1 MKLITLGT
9 TCSEKTDKMG
19 KTKTNIKYLKES
31 FTKKTSKVKNFDKR
45 LDQQSDD
52 VVLEAYRQILS
63 EKTPMQI
70 VKIITNVF
78 DKHWNTTKWIYFDD
92 EACEFAIEMKETQKW
107 KDFFEDN
114 HLCTWALFD
123 YEPYWNDLWCD
134 EQEEGKAWY
143 EVSEIPSVRDVFFR
157 EFYTKEFD
165 TKDSERLGDDY
176 SFWSDLNKEEQ
187 IEACICILLT
197 FDELNIKNI
206 NLTETLDVSPKG
218 EIKPKKENI
227 FHDHRNS
234 DNQETPEVGDYGVNV
249 YLKDCP
255 FFLSKGQVEFFKMIQ
270 DAKERNTV
278 KDPDQFIEVARK
290 NESVKPKSSELQR
303 LNESYE
309 ELNDYGMIEYSW
321 DFDEDEYHEYLEEES
336 LEDSAETLEEYIRDN
351 VRFEVEFFDNETFH
365 QVKCEDY
372 YYDDLEDAFDEKV
385 ARIIINDCKKSGKG
399 KLEISCLYDDEE
411 LDLNDNEQVNDRAM
425 KVLSYGNFY
434 KGCRG
439 FILTNGVVVYTPA
452 EHNQCTAINGVKGT
466 YDFIRMGNIRILD
479 HSIDIGK
486 YPTESQFMVLQKV
499 IRTYSP
505 LYMDIIS
512 GGTEISKTYERPYYE
527 MVVRDIKKAFG
538 VKESFTHKT
547 AKKNRKDVL
556 SGADNTIFNIKN
568 LIVDALNDGRLKNV
582 EDYGDG
588 YWYIDYKDEYAVP
601 FITSEEYDF
610 PTTDGRKKIRDKALP
625 YKLEYDSNND
635 SLRAVCLPENE
646 EYQYD
651 DYLEEIYIDF
661 ETLTTEQQRKILDC
675 LNIDFENMNE
685 SFTKKTSSKSEEE
698 VRTSADKLYDKEKI
712 IIDSLLNGNIEN
724 DIEEDESTISI
735 EIIKIGKPLFC
746 KEMPFY
752 VDGFDEMMEGIPVR
766 LDYDKED
773 SSLYVAFVPTGDYVF
788 YYDCEFPFKELDQ
801 EEQEI
806 IFKTIKFKS

>member
-45 LDQQSDD
+45 LDQESDD

-70 VKIITNVF
+70 AKIITNVF

-157 EFYTKEFD
+157 EFYTKEF
-165 TKDSERLGDDY
+165 ERLGDDY
-176 SFWSDLNKEEQ
+176 SFYSNLEKEEQ

-255 FFLSKGQVEFFKMIQ
+255 FYLNKGQVEFFKMMQ
-270 DAKERNTV
+270 DAKEKNTV

-290 NESVKPKSSELQR
+290 NESVKPKSSELRR
-303 LNESYE
+303 LDESYE

-321 DFDEDEYHEYLEEES
+321 DFDEDEYHEYLEENS
-336 LEDSAETLEEYIRDN
+336 LEDSAETLEEYIQDN

-425 KVLSYGNFY
+425 KVLSYGKFY
-434 KGCRG
+434 EGCRG
-439 FILTNGVVVYTPA
+439 FILTNGVVVYTPT

-486 YPTESQFMVLQKV
+486 YPTDAQFMVLQKV

-512 GGTEISKTYERPYYE
+512 EGTEISKTYERPNYE

-588 YWYIDYKDEYAVP
+588 YWYIYYKDVCAVP
-601 FITSEEYDF
+601 FITSEEYNF
-610 PTTDGRKKIRDKALP
+610 PSTDGHIRDKALP
-625 YKLEYDSNND
+625 YKLEYVSNND
-635 SLRAVCLPENE
+635 FLYAVCLPENE
-646 EYQYD
+646 EYED
-651 DYLEEIYIDF
+651 NVEEIYIDF
-661 ETLTTEQQRKILDC
+661 ESLTTEQQRKILDC
-675 LNIDFENMNE
+675 LDIVFNNTNE
-685 SFTKKTSSKSEEE
+685 SFVHKTSSKSEEE

-724 DIEEDESTISI
+724 DVEEDESTISI
-735 EIIKIGKPLFC
+735 EIIEIGKPLFC
-746 KEMPFY
+746 KEMLFY
-752 VDGFDEMMEGIPVR
+752 VDGFDEMMEGMPVR

-773 SSLYVAFVPTGDYVF
+773 RSLYVAFVPTGDYVF

>member
-1 MKLITLGT
+1 MKLITLGI

-19 KTKTNIKYLKES
+19 KTKTNIKHLKES

-70 VKIITNVF
+70 AKIITNVF

-92 EACEFAIEMKETQKW
+92 NACDFVIEMKETQKW

-114 HLCTWALFD
+114 HLCTWAMFN

-134 EQEEGKAWY
+134 EQEEGKDWY

-165 TKDSERLGDDY
+165 TKDSEIDY
-176 SFWSDLNKEEQ
+176 SFCSNLEKEKQ

-206 NLTETLDVSPKG
+206 NLSETLDVSPKG
-218 EIKPKKENI
+218 EIKPKQENI

-255 FFLSKGQVEFFKMIQ
+255 FFLNKGQVEFFKMIQ
-270 DAKERNTV
+270 DAKERNTI
-278 KDPDQFIEVARK
+278 KDPDKFIEVARK

-321 DFDEDEYHEYLEEES
+321 DFDEDEYHEYLEEDS
-336 LEDSAETLEEYIRDN
+336 LEDSAETLEEYIHDN

-434 KGCRG
+434 EGCRG

-466 YDFIRMGNIRILD
+466 FDFIRMGNIRILD

-505 LYMDIIS
+505 LYMDIIT
-512 GGTEISKTYERPYYE
+512 GGTEFSKTYERPNYE

-556 SGADNTIFNIKN
+556 SGADNTMFDIKT

-588 YWYIDYKDEYAVP
+588 YWYIYFEDVLAVP
-601 FITSEEYDF
+601 FITSEEYNF
-610 PTTDGRKKIRDKALP
+610 PATDGYIRDKALP
-625 YKLEYDSNND
+625 YKLEYVSNND
-635 SLRAVCLPENE
+635 FLYAVCLPENE
-646 EYQYD
+646 EYEYNS
-651 DYLEEIYIDF
+651 EEIYIDF

-724 DIEEDESTISI
+724 DVEEDESTISI
-735 EIIKIGKPLFC
+735 EIIEIGKPLFC

-752 VDGFDEMMEGIPVR
+752 VDGFDEMMEGMPVR

-773 SSLYVAFVPTGDYVF
+773 RSLYVAFVPTGDYVN

>member
-1 MKLITLGT
+1 MK
-9 TCSEKTDKMG
+9 S
-19 KTKTNIKYLKES
+19 NIKYLKES
-31 FTKKTSKVKNFDKR
+31 FTKKTSKVKDFDKR
-45 LDQQSDD
+45 LDQQSED
-52 VVLEAYRQILS
+52 VVLETYRQILS

-70 VKIITNVF
+70 AQVITNIF
-78 DKHWNTTKWIYFDD
+78 NKHWNTSEWISFDD
-92 EACEFAIEMKETQKW
+92 DRCEFVIKLKETQKW
-107 KDFFEDN
+107 EDLFESG
-114 HLCTWALFD
+114 HLYTWAKFV
-123 YEPYWNDLWCD
+123 YESQWNDVWCD
-134 EQEEGKAWY
+134 EQEEGKDWY
-143 EVSEIPSVRDVFFR
+143 EVSEIPVIRDVLFK
-157 EFYTKEFD
+157 EFYEDEFGVKNEEND
-165 TKDSERLGDDY
+165 H
-176 SFWSDLNKEEQ
+176 SFCSDLNKEEQ

-270 DAKERNTV
+270 DAKEKNTI
-278 KDPDQFIEVARK
+278 KDPDKFIEVARK

-336 LEDSAETLEEYIRDN
+336 LEDSAETLEEYIQDN

-425 KVLSYGNFY
+425 KVLSYGKFY
-434 KGCRG
+434 EGCRG
-439 FILTNGVVVYTPA
+439 FILTNGMVVYTPA

-466 YDFIRMGNIRILD
+466 FDFIRMGNIRILD

-505 LYMDIIS
+505 LYMDIIT
-512 GGTEISKTYERPYYE
+512 GGTEISKIYERPNYE

-547 AKKNRKDVL
+547 AKKNRKNVL
-556 SGADNTIFNIKN
+556 YSAINTIFDIKT

-582 EDYGDG
+582 EDLGDG
-588 YWYIDYKDEYAVP
+588 YWYIYYEDEHAVP

-610 PTTDGRKKIRDKALP
+610 PSTDGHIRDKALP

-635 SLRAVCLPENE
+635 FLHAVCLPENE

-651 DYLEEIYIDF
+651 DNLEEIYIDF
-661 ETLTTEQQRKILDC
+661 EILTTEQQRKILDC
-675 LNIDFENMNE
+675 LNIDFDNMNE

-724 DIEEDESTISI
+724 DVEEDKSTISI
-735 EIIKIGKPLFC
+735 EIIEIGKPLFC

-752 VDGFDEMMEGIPVR
+752 VDGFDEMMEGMPVR

-773 SSLYVAFVPTGDYVF
+773 SSLYVAFAPTGDYVN

-806 IFKTIKFKS
+806 IFKRIKFKS

>member
-9 TCSEKTDKMG
+9 TCSEKTDKMV
-19 KTKTNIKYLKES
+19 KMKSNIKYLKES
-31 FTKKTSKVKNFDKR
+31 FTKKTSKVKDFDKR
-45 LDQQSDD
+45 LDQQSED
-52 VVLEAYRQILS
+52 VVLETYRQILS
-63 EKTPMQI
+63 EKTPIQI
-70 VKIITNVF
+70 AKVITNVF
-78 DKHWNTTKWIYFDD
+78 NKHWNTSEWISFDD
-92 EACEFAIEMKETQKW
+92 DRCEFVIKLKETQKW
-107 KDFFEDN
+107 EDLFESG
-114 HLCTWALFD
+114 HLYTWAKFI
-123 YEPYWNDLWCD
+123 YESRWNDVWCD

-143 EVSEIPSVRDVFFR
+143 EVSEIPVIRDVLFK
-157 EFYTKEFD
+157 EFYEDEFGV
-165 TKDSERLGDDY
+165 KNEENDY
-176 SFWSDLNKEEQ
+176 SFCSDLNKEEQ

-255 FFLSKGQVEFFKMIQ
+255 FFFSKGQVEFFKMIQ
-270 DAKERNTV
+270 DAKERNTI
-278 KDPDQFIEVARK
+278 KDPDKFIEVARK

-321 DFDEDEYHEYLEEES
+321 DFDEDEYHEYLEEDS
-336 LEDSAETLEEYIRDN
+336 LEDSAETLEEYIQDN

-425 KVLSYGNFY
+425 KVLSYGKFY
-434 KGCRG
+434 EGCRG

-466 YDFIRMGNIRILD
+466 FDFIRMGNIRILD

-486 YPTESQFMVLQKV
+486 YPTEAQFVVLQKV

-512 GGTEISKTYERPYYE
+512 GGTEISKIYERPNYE

-556 SGADNTIFNIKN
+556 SGANNTIFDIKT

-588 YWYIDYKDEYAVP
+588 YWYIYFEDVLAVP
-601 FITSEEYDF
+601 FITSEEYNF
-610 PTTDGRKKIRDKALP
+610 STTDGHIRDKALP
-625 YKLEYDSNND
+625 YKLEYVSNND
-635 SLRAVCLPENE
+635 FLYAVCLPENE
-646 EYQYD
+646 EYQD
-651 DYLEEIYIDF
+651 NSEEIYIDF
-661 ETLTTEQQRKILDC
+661 EILTTEQQRKILDC
-675 LNIDFENMNE
+675 LDIDFDDMNE

-724 DIEEDESTISI
+724 DVEEDESTISI
-735 EIIKIGKPLFC
+735 EIIEIGKPLFC

-752 VDGFDEMMEGIPVR
+752 VDGFDEMMEGMPVR

-773 SSLYVAFVPTGDYVF
+773 RSLYVAFVPTGDYVF

>member
-9 TCSEKTDKMG
+9 TCSEKTDKM
-19 KTKTNIKYLKES
+19 TKMKSNIKYLKES
-31 FTKKTSKVKNFDKR
+31 FTKKTSKVKDFDKR
-45 LDQQSDD
+45 LDQQSED
-52 VVLEAYRQILS
+52 VVLETYRQILS

-70 VKIITNVF
+70 AKVITNVF
-78 DKHWNTTKWIYFDD
+78 NKHWNTSEWISFDD
-92 EACEFAIEMKETQKW
+92 DRCEFVIKLKETQKW
-107 KDFFEDN
+107 EDLFESG
-114 HLCTWALFD
+114 HLYTWAKFV
-123 YEPYWNDLWCD
+123 YESRWNDVWCD

-143 EVSEIPSVRDVFFR
+143 EVSEIPVIRDVLFK
-157 EFYTKEFD
+157 EFYEDEFGV
-165 TKDSERLGDDY
+165 KNEENDY
-176 SFWSDLNKEEQ
+176 SFCSDLNKEEQ

-255 FFLSKGQVEFFKMIQ
+255 FFLSKGQVEFFKMMQ
-270 DAKERNTV
+270 DAKERNTI
-278 KDPDQFIEVARK
+278 KDPDKFIEVARK

-321 DFDEDEYHEYLEEES
+321 DFDEDEYHEYLEENS
-336 LEDSAETLEEYIRDN
+336 LEDSAETLEEYIQDN

-425 KVLSYGNFY
+425 KVLSYGKFY
-434 KGCRG
+434 EGCRG

-466 YDFIRMGNIRILD
+466 FDFIRMGNIRILD

-486 YPTESQFMVLQKV
+486 YPTEAQFMVLQKV

-512 GGTEISKTYERPYYE
+512 GGTEISKIYERPNYE

-588 YWYIDYKDEYAVP
+588 YWYIYYKDVCAVP
-601 FITSEEYDF
+601 FITSEEYNF
-610 PTTDGRKKIRDKALP
+610 PSIDGHIRDKALP
-625 YKLEYDSNND
+625 YKLEYVSNND
-635 SLRAVCLPENE
+635 FLYAVCLPENE
-646 EYQYD
+646 EYED
-651 DYLEEIYIDF
+651 NVEEIYIDF
-661 ETLTTEQQRKILDC
+661 EILTTEQQRKILDC
-675 LNIDFENMNE
+675 LDIDFDNMNE

-698 VRTSADKLYDKEKI
+698 VRTSTDKLYDKEKI

-724 DIEEDESTISI
+724 DVEEDKSTISI
-735 EIIKIGKPLFC
+735 EIIEIGKPLFC

-752 VDGFDEMMEGIPVR
+752 VDGFDEMMEGMPVR

-773 SSLYVAFVPTGDYVF
+773 RSLYVAFVPIGDYVN

>member
-9 TCSEKTDKMG
+9 TCSEKTDKMA
-19 KTKTNIKYLKES
+19 KMKSNIKYLKES
-31 FTKKTSKVKNFDKR
+31 FTKKTSKVKDFDKK
-45 LDQQSDD
+45 LDQQSED
-52 VVLEAYRQILS
+52 VVLETYRQILS

-70 VKIITNVF
+70 AQVITNVF
-78 DKHWNTTKWIYFDD
+78 NKHWNTSEWISFDD
-92 EACEFAIEMKETQKW
+92 DRCEFVIKLKETQKW
-107 KDFFEDN
+107 EDLFESG
-114 HLCTWALFD
+114 HLYTWAKFI
-123 YEPYWNDLWCD
+123 YESRWNDVWCD

-143 EVSEIPSVRDVFFR
+143 EVSEIPVIRDVLFK
-157 EFYTKEFD
+157 EFYEDEFGV
-165 TKDSERLGDDY
+165 KNEENDY
-176 SFWSDLNKEEQ
+176 SFCSDLNKEEQ
-187 IEACICILLT
+187 IEACICILST

-270 DAKERNTV
+270 DAKERNTI
-278 KDPDQFIEVARK
+278 KDPDKFIEVARK
-290 NESVKPKSSELQR
+290 NESVKPKSSELRR

-321 DFDEDEYHEYLEEES
+321 DFDEDEYHEYLEEDS
-336 LEDSAETLEEYIRDN
+336 LEDSAETLEEYIQDN

-425 KVLSYGNFY
+425 KVLSYGKFY
-434 KGCRG
+434 EGCRG

-466 YDFIRMGNIRILD
+466 FDFIRMGNIRILD

-486 YPTESQFMVLQKV
+486 YPTEAQFMVLQKV

-512 GGTEISKTYERPYYE
+512 IGTEISKTYERPNYE
-527 MVVRDIKKAFG
+527 IVVRDIKKAFG

-568 LIVDALNDGRLKNV
+568 LIVDALNNGRLKNV

-588 YWYIDYKDEYAVP
+588 YWYIYYKDVCAVP
-601 FITSEEYDF
+601 FITSEEYNF
-610 PTTDGRKKIRDKALP
+610 PSIDGHIRDKALP
-625 YKLEYDSNND
+625 YKLEYVSNND
-635 SLRAVCLPENE
+635 FLYAVCLPENE
-646 EYQYD
+646 EYED
-651 DYLEEIYIDF
+651 NVEEIYIDF
-661 ETLTTEQQRKILDC
+661 EILTTEQQRKILDC
-675 LNIDFENMNE
+675 LDIDFDNMNE

-724 DIEEDESTISI
+724 DVEEDESTISI
-735 EIIKIGKPLFC
+735 EIIEIGKPLFC

-752 VDGFDEMMEGIPVR
+752 VDGFDEMMEGMPVR

-773 SSLYVAFVPTGDYVF
+773 RSLYVAFEPTGIYVN

-801 EEQEI
+801 KEQEI
-806 IFKTIKFKS
+806 IFKKIKFKS

>member
-31 FTKKTSKVKNFDKR
+31 FTKKTSKVKDFDKR

-52 VVLEAYRQILS
+52 VVLETYRQILS

-70 VKIITNVF
+70 AKIITNVF
-78 DKHWNTTKWIYFDD
+78 NKHWNTTKWIYFND
-92 EACEFAIEMKETQKW
+92 ETCEFVIEMKETQKW
-107 KDFFEDN
+107 KDFFENN
-114 HLCTWALFD
+114 HLCTWALFN
-123 YEPYWNDLWCD
+123 YEPYWNDLWCE

-157 EFYTKEFD
+157 EFYTK
-165 TKDSERLGDDY
+165 DSKKEEDDY
-176 SFWSDLNKEEQ
+176 SFCSDLEKEEQ

-206 NLTETLDVSPKG
+206 NLSETLDVSPKG

-234 DNQETPEVGDYGVNV
+234 DNQETPEVGDYGSNV

-255 FFLSKGQVEFFKMIQ
+255 FYLNKGQVEFFKMMQ

-290 NESVKPKSSELQR
+290 NESVESKSGKLKP

-336 LEDSAETLEEYIRDN
+336 LEDSTETLEEYIQDN

-372 YYDDLEDAFDEKV
+372 YYDDLEDTFGEKV
-385 ARIIINDCKKSGKG
+385 SKTIINDCRKSGKG

-425 KVLSYGNFY
+425 KVLSYGKFY
-434 KGCRG
+434 DGCRG

-466 YDFIRMGNIRILD
+466 FDFIRMGNIRILD

-486 YPTESQFMVLQKV
+486 YPTDAQFMVLQKV

-512 GGTEISKTYERPYYE
+512 GGTEYSKTYERPIYE

-538 VKESFTHKT
+538 VKESFIHKT
-547 AKKNRKDVL
+547 SKKNTKDVV
-556 SGADNTIFNIKN
+556 SNADSTIFNIKN

-582 EDYGDG
+582 ENLGNG
-588 YWYIDYKDEYAVP
+588 YFYIYYEDEHEVP

-610 PTTDGRKKIRDKALP
+610 PTYNGHIRDKALP
-625 YKLEYDSNND
+625 YKLEYDANND
-635 SLRAVCLPENE
+635 FLHAVCVPENE
-646 EYQYD
+646 ENQYD
-651 DYLEEIYIDF
+651 DGVEELYMDF
-661 ETLTTEQQRKILDC
+661 EILTTEQQRKILDC
-675 LNIDFENMNE
+675 LDIVFDDMNE

-698 VRTSADKLYDKEKI
+698 VSTTADKLYDMEKI
-712 IIDSLLNGNIEN
+712 IIDGLLNGNIEN
-724 DIEEDESTISI
+724 DTEEDKSTISI
-735 EIIKIGKPLFC
+735 EIINIGKPLFC
-746 KEMPFY
+746 KEMVFY
-752 VDGFDEMMEGIPVR
+752 IDGYDEMMEGMPTR

-773 SSLYVAFVPTGDYVF
+773 KSLYVAFAPTGDYVD
-788 YYDCEFPFKELDQ
+788 YYDCEFPFSELDQ

-806 IFKTIKFKS
+806 IFKRIEFKS

>member
-1 MKLITLGT
+1 MKLIMLGI
-9 TCSEKTDKMG
+9 TCSEKTDKMR

-70 VKIITNVF
+70 AKIITNVF

-157 EFYTKEFD
+157 EFYTKDF
-165 TKDSERLGDDY
+165 ERLGDDY
-176 SFWSDLNKEEQ
+176 SFYSNLEKEEQ

-255 FFLSKGQVEFFKMIQ
+255 FYLNKGQVEFFKMMQ
-270 DAKERNTV
+270 DAKEKNTV
-278 KDPDQFIEVARK
+278 KDPDQFIEVAKK
-290 NESVKPKSSELQR
+290 NESVKPKSSELRR
-303 LNESYE
+303 LDESYE
-309 ELNDYGMIEYSW
+309 KLNDYGMIEYSW
-321 DFDEDEYHEYLEEES
+321 DFDEDEYHEYLEENS

-351 VRFEVEFFDNETFH
+351 VRFEVEFFDNEIFQH
-365 QVKCEDY
+365 VKWEDY

-425 KVLSYGNFY
+425 KVLSYGKFY
-434 KGCRG
+434 EGCRG
-439 FILTNGVVVYTPA
+439 FILTNGVVVYTPT

-466 YDFIRMGNIRILD
+466 YDFIRMGNIRVLD

-486 YPTESQFMVLQKV
+486 YPTEAQFRVLQKV

-512 GGTEISKTYERPYYE
+512 EGTEISKTYERPNYE

-588 YWYIDYKDEYAVP
+588 YWYIYYKDVCAVP
-601 FITSEEYDF
+601 FITSEEYNF
-610 PTTDGRKKIRDKALP
+610 PSTDGHIRDKALP
-625 YKLEYDSNND
+625 YKLEYVSNND
-635 SLRAVCLPENE
+635 FLYAVCLPENE
-646 EYQYD
+646 EYED
-651 DYLEEIYIDF
+651 NVEEIYIDF
-661 ETLTTEQQRKILDC
+661 EILTTEQQRKILDC
-675 LNIDFENMNE
+675 LDIDFDNMNE

-698 VRTSADKLYDKEKI
+698 NSVTADKLYDKEKI
-712 IIDSLLNGNIEN
+712 IIDSLLNGNIVNDTEEN
-724 DIEEDESTISI
+724 KSTISI
-735 EIIKIGKPLFC
+735 EIIEIEKPLFC
-746 KEMPFY
+746 KEVPFY
-752 VDGFDEMMEGIPVR
+752 IEGFDEMMEGMPVR
-766 LDYDKED
+766 LEYDKED
-773 SSLYVAFVPTGDYVF
+773 KSLYVAFAPTGDYVD
-788 YYDCEFPFKELDQ
+788 YYDCEFPFSKLNQ
-801 EEQEI
+801 KEQEI
-806 IFKTIKFKS
+806 IFKRIEFKS

>member
-70 VKIITNVF
+70 AKIITNVF

-143 EVSEIPSVRDVFFR
+143 EVSEIPSVREVFFR
-157 EFYTKEFD
+157 EFYTKEFFD
-165 TKDSERLGDDY
+165 TKDSERLADDY
-176 SFWSDLNKEEQ
+176 SFCSDLNKEEQ

-270 DAKERNTV
+270 DAKERNTI
-278 KDPDQFIEVARK
+278 KDPDKFIEVARK

-321 DFDEDEYHEYLEEES
+321 NFDEDEYHEYLEEDS
-336 LEDSAETLEEYIRDN
+336 LEDSAETLEEYIQDN

-425 KVLSYGNFY
+425 KVLSYGKFY
-434 KGCRG
+434 EGCRG

-466 YDFIRMGNIRILD
+466 FDFIRMGNIRILD

-486 YPTESQFMVLQKV
+486 YPTEAQFVVLQKV

-505 LYMDIIS
+505 LYMDIIT
-512 GGTEISKTYERPYYE
+512 GGTEFSKTYERPNYE

-588 YWYIDYKDEYAVP
+588 YWYIYYKDVCAVP
-601 FITSEEYDF
+601 FITSEEYNF
-610 PTTDGRKKIRDKALP
+610 PSTDGHIRDKALP
-625 YKLEYDSNND
+625 YKLEYVSNND
-635 SLRAVCLPENE
+635 FLYAVCLPENE
-646 EYQYD
+646 EYED
-651 DYLEEIYIDF
+651 NVEEIYIDF
-661 ETLTTEQQRKILDC
+661 EILTTEQQRKILDC
-675 LNIDFENMNE
+675 LDIDFDNMNE

-698 VRTSADKLYDKEKI
+698 VRTSTDKLYDKEKI

-724 DIEEDESTISI
+724 DIEEDKSTISI
-735 EIIKIGKPLFC
+735 EIIEIGKPLFC
-746 KEMPFY
+746 KEMPFN
-752 VDGFDEMMEGIPVR
+752 VDGFDEMMEGMPVR

-773 SSLYVAFVPTGDYVF
+773 RSLYVAFVPTGDYVN

-806 IFKTIKFKS
+806 IFKKIKFKS

>member
-1 MKLITLGT
+1 MK
-9 TCSEKTDKMG
+9 S
-19 KTKTNIKYLKES
+19 NIKYLKES
-31 FTKKTSKVKNFDKR
+31 FTEKTSKVKDFDKR
-45 LDQQSDD
+45 LDQQSEN
-52 VVLEAYRQILS
+52 VVLESFRQILS

-70 VKIITNVF
+70 LQVITNVF
-78 DKHWNTTKWIYFDD
+78 NKHWNTSEWISFDD
-92 EACEFAIEMKETQKW
+92 DRCEFVIKLKETQKW
-107 KDFFEDN
+107 EDLFESG
-114 HLCTWALFD
+114 HLYTWAKFV
-123 YEPYWNDLWCD
+123 YESRWNDVWCD
-134 EQEEGKAWY
+134 EQEEGKVWY
-143 EVSEIPSVRDVFFR
+143 KVSEIPVIRDVLF
-157 EFYTKEFD
+157 KEFFED
-165 TKDSERLGDDY
+165 EFGVENEEIDY
-176 SFWSDLNKEEQ
+176 SFCSDLNKEEQ

-255 FFLSKGQVEFFKMIQ
+255 FFLSKGQVEFFKMMQ
-270 DAKERNTV
+270 DAKERNTI
-278 KDPDQFIEVARK
+278 KDPDKFIEVARK
-290 NESVKPKSSELQR
+290 NESVKPKSSELRR

-309 ELNDYGMIEYSW
+309 ELNNYGMIEYSW
-321 DFDEDEYHEYLEEES
+321 DFDEDEYHEYLEEDS
-336 LEDSAETLEEYIRDN
+336 LEDSAETLEDYIQDN
-351 VRFEVEFFDNETFH
+351 VIFEVEFFDNETFH

-434 KGCRG
+434 EGCRG

-466 YDFIRMGNIRILD
+466 FDFIRMGNIRILD

-486 YPTESQFMVLQKV
+486 YPTEAQFMVLQKV
-499 IRTYSP
+499 IRNYSP

-512 GGTEISKTYERPYYE
+512 GGTEISKIYERPNYE

-556 SGADNTIFNIKN
+556 SGADNTIFNIKT

-582 EDYGDG
+582 ESLGNG
-588 YWYIDYKDEYAVP
+588 YWYIYYEDEHAVP

-610 PTTDGRKKIRDKALP
+610 PSTDGHIRDKALP

-635 SLRAVCLPENE
+635 FLHAVCLPENE

-651 DYLEEIYIDF
+651 DNLEEIYIDF
-661 ETLTTEQQRKILDC
+661 EILTTEQQRKILDC
-675 LNIDFENMNE
+675 LDIDFDNMNE
-685 SFTKKTSSKSEEE
+685 SFTKKTSSKSEKELKA
-698 VRTSADKLYDKEKI
+698 SADKLYDKEKI

-724 DIEEDESTISI
+724 DVEEDKSTISI
-735 EIIKIGKPLFC
+735 KIIEIGKPLFC
-746 KEMPFY
+746 KEMLFY
-752 VDGFDEMMEGIPVR
+752 VDGFDEMMEGMPAR

-773 SSLYVAFVPTGDYVF
+773 RSLYVAFEPTGIYVN

-801 EEQEI
+801 KEQEI
-806 IFKTIKFKS
+806 IFKKIKFKS

>member
-9 TCSEKTDKMG
+9 TCSEKTDKM
-19 KTKTNIKYLKES
+19 TKMKSNIKYLKES
-31 FTKKTSKVKNFDKR
+31 FTKKTSKVKDFDKR
-45 LDQQSDD
+45 LDQQSED
-52 VVLEAYRQILS
+52 VVLETYRQILS
-63 EKTPMQI
+63 EKTPIQI
-70 VKIITNVF
+70 AKVITNVF
-78 DKHWNTTKWIYFDD
+78 NKHWNTSEWISFDD
-92 EACEFAIEMKETQKW
+92 DRCEFVIKLKETQKW
-107 KDFFEDN
+107 EDLFESG
-114 HLCTWALFD
+114 HLYTWAKFV
-123 YEPYWNDLWCD
+123 YESRWNDVWCD

-143 EVSEIPSVRDVFFR
+143 EVSEIPVIRDVLFK
-157 EFYTKEFD
+157 EFYEDEFGV
-165 TKDSERLGDDY
+165 KNEENDY
-176 SFWSDLNKEEQ
+176 SFCSDLNKEEQ

-255 FFLSKGQVEFFKMIQ
+255 FFLSKGQVEFFKMMQ
-270 DAKERNTV
+270 DAKERNTI
-278 KDPDQFIEVARK
+278 KDPDKFIEVARK

-321 DFDEDEYHEYLEEES
+321 DFDEDEYHEYLEEDS
-336 LEDSAETLEEYIRDN
+336 LEDSAETLEEYIQDN

-425 KVLSYGNFY
+425 KVLSYGKFY
-434 KGCRG
+434 EGCRG

-466 YDFIRMGNIRILD
+466 FDFIRMGNIRILD

-486 YPTESQFMVLQKV
+486 YPTEAQFMVLQKV

-512 GGTEISKTYERPYYE
+512 GGTEISKIYERPNYE

-547 AKKNRKDVL
+547 VKKNRKDVL
-556 SGADNTIFNIKN
+556 SDADNTIFDIKT

-582 EDYGDG
+582 EDLGDG
-588 YWYIDYKDEYAVP
+588 YWYIYYEDEHAVP

-610 PTTDGRKKIRDKALP
+610 PSTDGHIRDKALP

-635 SLRAVCLPENE
+635 FLHAVCLPENE

-651 DYLEEIYIDF
+651 DNLEEIYIDF
-661 ETLTTEQQRKILDC
+661 EILTTEQQRKILDC
-675 LNIDFENMNE
+675 LDIDFDNMNE

-724 DIEEDESTISI
+724 DVEEDKSTISI
-735 EIIKIGKPLFC
+735 EIIEIGKPLFC

-752 VDGFDEMMEGIPVR
+752 VDGFDEMMEGMPVR

-773 SSLYVAFVPTGDYVF
+773 NSLYVAFVPTGDYVN

>member
-19 KTKTNIKYLKES
+19 KTRTNIKYLKES

-45 LDQQSDD
+45 LDQQSEN
-52 VVLEAYRQILS
+52 VVLESYRQILS
-63 EKTPMQI
+63 KKTPMQI
-70 VKIITNVF
+70 AQVITNVF
-78 DKHWNTTKWIYFDD
+78 NKHWNTTKWIYFDD
-92 EACEFAIEMKETQKW
+92 EACDFVIEMKETQKW

-114 HLCTWALFD
+114 HLCTWAMFN

-134 EQEEGKAWY
+134 EQEEGKDWY

-165 TKDSERLGDDY
+165 TKDSEIDY
-176 SFWSDLNKEEQ
+176 SFCSNLEKEKQ

-290 NESVKPKSSELQR
+290 NESLKTESGKLKP

-351 VRFEVEFFDNETFH
+351 VRFEVEFFDNVTFH

-434 KGCRG
+434 EGCRG

-505 LYMDIIS
+505 LYMDIIT
-512 GGTEISKTYERPYYE
+512 GGTEFSKTYERPNYE

-556 SGADNTIFNIKN
+556 SGADNTIFDIKA

-588 YWYIDYKDEYAVP
+588 YWYIYFEDEDAVP
-601 FITSEEYDF
+601 FITSEEYNF
-610 PTTDGRKKIRDKALP
+610 STTDGHIRDKALP
-625 YKLEYDSNND
+625 YKLEYVSNND
-635 SLRAVCLPENE
+635 FLYAVCLPENE
-646 EYQYD
+646 EYQD
-651 DYLEEIYIDF
+651 NSEEIYIDF

>member
-45 LDQQSDD
+45 LDQESDD

-70 VKIITNVF
+70 AKIITNVF

-157 EFYTKEFD
+157 EFYTKEF
-165 TKDSERLGDDY
+165 ERLGDDY
-176 SFWSDLNKEEQ
+176 SFCSDLEKEEQ

-206 NLTETLDVSPKG
+206 NLSETLDVSPKG

-234 DNQETPEVGDYGVNV
+234 DNQETPEVGDYGTNV

-270 DAKERNTV
+270 DAKERNTI
-278 KDPDQFIEVARK
+278 KDPDKFIEVAKK
-290 NESVKPKSSELQR
+290 NESVKPKSSELRR
-303 LNESYE
+303 LDESYE

-321 DFDEDEYHEYLEEES
+321 DFDEDEYHEYLEENS

-351 VRFEVEFFDNETFH
+351 VRFEVEFFDNEIFQH
-365 QVKCEDY
+365 VKWEDY
-372 YYDDLEDAFDEKV
+372 YYDDLEDAFDKKV

-425 KVLSYGNFY
+425 KVLSYGKFY
-434 KGCRG
+434 EGCRG
-439 FILTNGVVVYTPA
+439 FILTNGVVVYTPT

-466 YDFIRMGNIRILD
+466 FDFIRMGNIRVLD

-486 YPTESQFMVLQKV
+486 YPTEAQFRVLQKV

-512 GGTEISKTYERPYYE
+512 EGTEFSKTYERPNYE

-588 YWYIDYKDEYAVP
+588 YWYIYYKDVCAVP
-601 FITSEEYDF
+601 FITSEEYNF
-610 PTTDGRKKIRDKALP
+610 PSTDGHIRDKALP
-625 YKLEYDSNND
+625 YKLEYVSNND
-635 SLRAVCLPENE
+635 FLYAVCLPENE
-646 EYQYD
+646 EYED
-651 DYLEEIYIDF
+651 NVEEIYIDF
-661 ETLTTEQQRKILDC
+661 EILTTEQQRKILDC
-675 LNIDFENMNE
+675 LDIDFDNMNE

-698 VRTSADKLYDKEKI
+698 NSVTADKLYDKEKI
-712 IIDSLLNGNIEN
+712 IIDSLLNGNIVNDTEEN
-724 DIEEDESTISI
+724 KSTISI
-735 EIIKIGKPLFC
+735 EIIEIEKPLFC
-746 KEMPFY
+746 KEVPFY
-752 VDGFDEMMEGIPVR
+752 IEGFDEMMEGMPVR
-766 LDYDKED
+766 LEYDKED
-773 SSLYVAFVPTGDYVF
+773 KSLYVAFAPTGDYVD
-788 YYDCEFPFKELDQ
+788 YYDCEFPFSKLNQ
-801 EEQEI
+801 KEQEI
-806 IFKTIKFKS
+806 IFKRIEFKS

>member
-70 VKIITNVF
+70 AKIMTNVF

-143 EVSEIPSVRDVFFR
+143 EVSEIPSVREVFFR
-157 EFYTKEFD
+157 EFYTKEFFD
-165 TKDSERLGDDY
+165 TKDSERLADDY
-176 SFWSDLNKEEQ
+176 SFCSNLEKEEQ

-255 FFLSKGQVEFFKMIQ
+255 FYLNKGQVEFFKMMQ
-270 DAKERNTV
+270 DAKEKNTV

-290 NESVKPKSSELQR
+290 NESVKTESGKLKP

-321 DFDEDEYHEYLEEES
+321 DFDEDEYHEYLEEDS
-336 LEDSAETLEEYIRDN
+336 LEDSVETLEEYIQDN

-365 QVKCEDY
+365 TVKCEEY
-372 YYDDLEDAFDEKV
+372 YYDDLEDTFGEKV
-385 ARIIINDCKKSGKG
+385 STTIINDCKKSGKG

-411 LDLNDNEQVNDRAM
+411 LDLNDDEQVNDRAM
-425 KVLSYGNFY
+425 KVLSYGKFY
-434 KGCRG
+434 EGCRG

-486 YPTESQFMVLQKV
+486 YPTDAQFMVLQKV

-512 GGTEISKTYERPYYE
+512 GGTEYSKTYERPSYE

-588 YWYIDYKDEYAVP
+588 YWYIYYKDVCAVP
-601 FITSEEYDF
+601 FITSEEYNF
-610 PTTDGRKKIRDKALP
+610 PSTDGHIRDKALP
-625 YKLEYDSNND
+625 YKLEYVSNND
-635 SLRAVCLPENE
+635 FLYAVCLPENE
-646 EYQYD
+646 EYED
-651 DYLEEIYIDF
+651 NVEEIYIDF
-661 ETLTTEQQRKILDC
+661 EILTTEQQRKILDC
-675 LNIDFENMNE
+675 LDIDFDNMNE

-698 VRTSADKLYDKEKI
+698 NSVTADKLYDKEKI
-712 IIDSLLNGNIEN
+712 IIDSLLNGNIVNDTEEN
-724 DIEEDESTISI
+724 KSTISI
-735 EIIKIGKPLFC
+735 EIIEIEKPLFC
-746 KEMPFY
+746 KEVPFY
-752 VDGFDEMMEGIPVR
+752 IEGFDEMMEGMPVR
-766 LDYDKED
+766 LEYDKED
-773 SSLYVAFVPTGDYVF
+773 KSLYVAFAPTGDYVD
-788 YYDCEFPFKELDQ
+788 YYDCEFPFSKLNQ
-801 EEQEI
+801 KEQEI
-806 IFKTIKFKS
+806 IFKRIEFKS

>member
-1 MKLITLGT
+1 MKSITLGI

-19 KTKTNIKYLKES
+19 KLKTNIKSLKES
-31 FTKKTSKVKNFDKR
+31 FTKKISKVKDFDKR
-45 LDQQSDD
+45 LDQQSEE

-70 VKIITNVF
+70 AKIITNVF
-78 DKHWNTTKWIYFDD
+78 NKHWNTTEWIYFDD
-92 EACEFAIEMKETQKW
+92 EACKFVIEMKETQKW
-107 KDFFEDN
+107 KDFFENN
-114 HLCTWALFD
+114 HLSTWALFN
-123 YEPYWNDLWCD
+123 YEPYWNDLWCE

-157 EFYTKEFD
+157 EFYTK
-165 TKDSERLGDDY
+165 DSKKEEDDY
-176 SFWSDLNKEEQ
+176 SFYSDLEKEEQ

-206 NLTETLDVSPKG
+206 NLSETLDVSPKG

-234 DNQETPEVGDYGVNV
+234 DNQETPEVGDYGTNV

-255 FFLSKGQVEFFKMIQ
+255 FYLNKGQVEFFKMMQ

-278 KDPDQFIEVARK
+278 KDPDQFIEIAKK
-290 NESVKPKSSELQR
+290 NESLESKTGELKS

-321 DFDEDEYHEYLEEES
+321 DFDEDEYHEYLEEKS
-336 LEDSAETLEEYIRDN
+336 LEDSDETLEEYIQDN

-365 QVKCEDY
+365 HVKCEYY
-372 YYDDLEDAFDEKV
+372 YYDDLEDAFGEKV
-385 ARIIINDCKKSGKG
+385 SMAIINDCKKSGKG
-399 KLEISCLYDDEE
+399 ELEISCLYDDEE
-411 LDLNDNEQVNDRAM
+411 LDLNDVQQVNDRAM
-425 KVLSYGNFY
+425 KVLSYGKFY
-434 KGCRG
+434 EGCRG
-439 FILTNGVVVYTPA
+439 FILTNGVIVYTPV

-466 YDFIRMGNIRILD
+466 FDFIKMGNIRILD

-486 YPTESQFMVLQKV
+486 YPTDAQFMVLQKV

-512 GGTEISKTYERPYYE
+512 EGIEYSKTYERPNYE
-527 MVVRDIKKAFG
+527 MVVRDINKAFG

-547 AKKNRKDVL
+547 SKKNTKDVV
-556 SGADNTIFNIKN
+556 SNADSMIINIKN
-568 LIVDALNDGRLKNV
+568 LIVDALNDKRLKNV
-582 EDYGDG
+582 EDLGNG
-588 YWYIDYKDEYAVP
+588 YFYIYYDDEDKVP

-610 PTTDGRKKIRDKALP
+610 PSTDGEYIRDKALP
-625 YKLEYDSNND
+625 YKLAYDAHND
-635 SLRAVCLPENE
+635 FLHAVCLPENE
-646 EYQYD
+646 EYRFD
-651 DYLEEIYIDF
+651 DDLEEVYIDF
-661 ETLTTEQQRKILDC
+661 EILTTEQQRKILDC
-675 LNIDFENMNE
+675 LDIVFNNTNE

-698 VRTSADKLYDKEKI
+698 LRRTADKLYDMEKI
-712 IIDSLLNGNIEN
+712 IIDGLLNGNIVNDTEEN
-724 DIEEDESTISI
+724 KSTISI
-735 EIIKIGKPLFC
+735 EIIEIGKPLFC
-746 KEMPFY
+746 KEVPFY
-752 VDGFDEMMEGIPVR
+752 IEGFDEIIEGMPVR

-773 SSLYVAFVPTGDYVF
+773 KSLYVAFAPTGDYVE
-788 YYDCEFPFKELDQ
+788 YYDCEFPFSELDQ

-806 IFKTIKFKS
+806 IFKRIGFKS

>member
-1 MKLITLGT
+1 MKLIMLGI
-9 TCSEKTDKMG
+9 TCSEKTDKMR

-70 VKIITNVF
+70 AKIITNVF

-157 EFYTKEFD
+157 EFYTKEF
-165 TKDSERLGDDY
+165 ERLGDDY
-176 SFWSDLNKEEQ
+176 SFYSNLEKEEQ

-255 FFLSKGQVEFFKMIQ
+255 FYLNKGQVEFFKMIQ
-270 DAKERNTV
+270 DAKEKNTV
-278 KDPDQFIEVARK
+278 KDPDQFIEVAKK
-290 NESVKPKSSELQR
+290 NESVKPKSSELRR
-303 LNESYE
+303 LDESYE
-309 ELNDYGMIEYSW
+309 KLNDYGMIEYSW
-321 DFDEDEYHEYLEEES
+321 DFDEDEYHEYLEENS

-351 VRFEVEFFDNETFH
+351 VRFEVEFFDNEIFQH
-365 QVKCEDY
+365 VKWEDY

-425 KVLSYGNFY
+425 KVLSYGKFY
-434 KGCRG
+434 EGCRG
-439 FILTNGVVVYTPA
+439 FILTNGVVVYTPT

-466 YDFIRMGNIRILD
+466 FDFIRMGNIRVLD

-486 YPTESQFMVLQKV
+486 YPTEAQFRVLQKV

-512 GGTEISKTYERPYYE
+512 EGTEISKTYERPNYE

-588 YWYIDYKDEYAVP
+588 YWYIYYKDVCAVP
-601 FITSEEYDF
+601 FITSEEYNF
-610 PTTDGRKKIRDKALP
+610 PSTDGHIRDKALP
-625 YKLEYDSNND
+625 YKLEYVSNND
-635 SLRAVCLPENE
+635 FLYAVCLPENE
-646 EYQYD
+646 EYED
-651 DYLEEIYIDF
+651 NVEEIYIDF
-661 ETLTTEQQRKILDC
+661 EILTTEQQRKILDC
-675 LNIDFENMNE
+675 LDIDFDNMNE

-698 VRTSADKLYDKEKI
+698 VRTSTDKLYDKEKI

-724 DIEEDESTISI
+724 DVEEDKSTISI
-735 EIIKIGKPLFC
+735 EIIEIGKPLFC
-746 KEMPFY
+746 KEVPFY
-752 VDGFDEMMEGIPVR
+752 IEGFDEMMEGMPVR
-766 LDYDKED
+766 LEYDKED
-773 SSLYVAFVPTGDYVF
+773 KSLYVAFAPTGDYVD
-788 YYDCEFPFKELDQ
+788 YYDCEFPFSKLNQ
-801 EEQEI
+801 KEQEI
-806 IFKTIKFKS
+806 IFKRIEFKS

>member
-52 VVLEAYRQILS
+52 VILEAYRQILS

-70 VKIITNVF
+70 AKIITNVF

-92 EACEFAIEMKETQKW
+92 EACEFVIEMKETQKW

-176 SFWSDLNKEEQ
+176 SFCSDLNKEEQ

-270 DAKERNTV
+270 DAKERNTI
-278 KDPDQFIEVARK
+278 KDPDKFIEVARK

-321 DFDEDEYHEYLEEES
+321 DFDEDEYHEYLEEDS
-336 LEDSAETLEEYIRDN
+336 LEDSAETLEEYIHDN

-434 KGCRG
+434 EGCRG

-466 YDFIRMGNIRILD
+466 FDFIRMGNIRILD

-486 YPTESQFMVLQKV
+486 YPTEAQFMVLQKV

-512 GGTEISKTYERPYYE
+512 GGTEISKIYERPNYE

-588 YWYIDYKDEYAVP
+588 YWYIYYKDVCAVP
-601 FITSEEYDF
+601 FITSEEYNF
-610 PTTDGRKKIRDKALP
+610 PSTDGHIRDKAFP
-625 YKLEYDSNND
+625 YKLEYVSNND
-635 SLRAVCLPENE
+635 FLYAVCLPENE
-646 EYQYD
+646 EYED
-651 DYLEEIYIDF
+651 NVEEIYIDF
-661 ETLTTEQQRKILDC
+661 EILTTEQQRKILDC
-675 LNIDFENMNE
+675 LDIDFDNMNE

-724 DIEEDESTISI
+724 DVEEDESTISI
-735 EIIKIGKPLFC
+735 EIIEIGKPLFC

-752 VDGFDEMMEGIPVR
+752 VDGFDEMMEGMPVR

-773 SSLYVAFVPTGDYVF
+773 RSLYVAFVPTGDYVF

-806 IFKTIKFKS
+806 IFKRIKFKS

>member
-9 TCSEKTDKMG
+9 TCSEKTDKM
-19 KTKTNIKYLKES
+19 TKMKSNMKYLKES
-31 FTKKTSKVKNFDKR
+31 FTKKTSKVKDFDKR
-45 LDQQSDD
+45 LDQQSKD
-52 VVLEAYRQILS
+52 VVLETYRQILS

-70 VKIITNVF
+70 AKVITNVF
-78 DKHWNTTKWIYFDD
+78 NKHWNTSEWISFDD
-92 EACEFAIEMKETQKW
+92 DRCEFVIKLKETQKW
-107 KDFFEDN
+107 EDLFESG
-114 HLCTWALFD
+114 HLYTWAKFV
-123 YEPYWNDLWCD
+123 YESRWNDVWCD

-143 EVSEIPSVRDVFFR
+143 EVSEIPVIRDVLFK
-157 EFYTKEFD
+157 EFYEDEFGV
-165 TKDSERLGDDY
+165 KNEENDY
-176 SFWSDLNKEEQ
+176 SFCSDLNKEEQ

-255 FFLSKGQVEFFKMIQ
+255 FFLSKGQVEFFKMMQ
-270 DAKERNTV
+270 DAKERNTI
-278 KDPDQFIEVARK
+278 KDPDKFIEVARK

-321 DFDEDEYHEYLEEES
+321 DFDEDEYHEYLEEDS
-336 LEDSAETLEEYIRDN
+336 LEDSAETLEEYIQDN

-425 KVLSYGNFY
+425 KVLSYGKFY
-434 KGCRG
+434 EGCRG

-466 YDFIRMGNIRILD
+466 FDFIRMGNIRILD

-486 YPTESQFMVLQKV
+486 YPTEAQFMVLQKV

-512 GGTEISKTYERPYYE
+512 GGTEISKIYERPNYE

-547 AKKNRKDVL
+547 VKKNRKDVL
-556 SGADNTIFNIKN
+556 SDADNTIFDIKT

-582 EDYGDG
+582 EDLGDG
-588 YWYIDYKDEYAVP
+588 YWYIYYEDEHAVP

-610 PTTDGRKKIRDKALP
+610 PSTDGHIRDKALP

-635 SLRAVCLPENE
+635 FLHAVCLPENE

-651 DYLEEIYIDF
+651 DNLEEIYIDF
-661 ETLTTEQQRKILDC
+661 EILTTEQQRKILDC
-675 LNIDFENMNE
+675 LDIDFDNMNE

-698 VRTSADKLYDKEKI
+698 VRTSTDKLYDKEKI

-724 DIEEDESTISI
+724 DVEEDKSTISI
-735 EIIKIGKPLFC
+735 EIIEIGKPLFC

-752 VDGFDEMMEGIPVR
+752 VDGFDEMMEGMPVR

-773 SSLYVAFVPTGDYVF
+773 SSLYVAFVPTGDYAN

>member
-70 VKIITNVF
+70 AKIITNVF
-78 DKHWNTTKWIYFDD
+78 DNHWNTTKWIYFDD

-157 EFYTKEFD
+157 EFYTKE
-165 TKDSERLGDDY
+165 SERLGDDY
-176 SFWSDLNKEEQ
+176 SFCSNLEKEEQ

-206 NLTETLDVSPKG
+206 NLSETLDVSPKG

-270 DAKERNTV
+270 DAKERNTI
-278 KDPDQFIEVARK
+278 KDPDKFIEVAKK
-290 NESVKPKSSELQR
+290 NESVKPKSSELKP

-434 KGCRG
+434 EGCRG

-486 YPTESQFMVLQKV
+486 YPTKSQFMVLQKV

-512 GGTEISKTYERPYYE
+512 GGTEFSKTYERPNYE

-588 YWYIDYKDEYAVP
+588 YWYIYFEDVLAVP
-601 FITSEEYDF
+601 FITSEEYNF
-610 PTTDGRKKIRDKALP
+610 STTDGHIRDKALP
-625 YKLEYDSNND
+625 YKLEYVSNND
-635 SLRAVCLPENE
+635 FLYAVCLPENE
-646 EYQYD
+646 EYQD
-651 DYLEEIYIDF
+651 NSEEIYIDF

-698 VRTSADKLYDKEKI
+698 VRTSTDKLYDKEKI

>member
-9 TCSEKTDKMG
+9 TCSEKTDKMA
-19 KTKTNIKYLKES
+19 KMKSNIKYLKES
-31 FTKKTSKVKNFDKR
+31 FTEKTSKVKDFDKR
-45 LDQQSDD
+45 LDQQSEN
-52 VVLEAYRQILS
+52 VVLESFRQILS

-70 VKIITNVF
+70 LQVITNVF
-78 DKHWNTTKWIYFDD
+78 NKHWNTSEWISFDD
-92 EACEFAIEMKETQKW
+92 DRCEFVIKLKETQKW
-107 KDFFEDN
+107 EDLFESG
-114 HLCTWALFD
+114 HLYTWAKFV
-123 YEPYWNDLWCD
+123 YESRWNDVWCD

-143 EVSEIPSVRDVFFR
+143 EVSEIPVIRDVLFK
-157 EFYTKEFD
+157 EFYEDEFGV
-165 TKDSERLGDDY
+165 KNEENDY
-176 SFWSDLNKEEQ
+176 SFCSDLNKEEQ

-270 DAKERNTV
+270 DAKERNTI
-278 KDPDQFIEVARK
+278 KDPDKFIEVARK

-321 DFDEDEYHEYLEEES
+321 DFDEDEYHEYLEEDS
-336 LEDSAETLEEYIRDN
+336 LEDSAETLEEYIQDN

-425 KVLSYGNFY
+425 KVLSYGKFY
-434 KGCRG
+434 EGCRG

-466 YDFIRMGNIRILD
+466 FDFIRMGNIRILD

-486 YPTESQFMVLQKV
+486 YPTEAQFMVLQKV

-512 GGTEISKTYERPYYE
+512 GGTEISKIYERPNYE

-588 YWYIDYKDEYAVP
+588 YWYIYYKDVCAVP
-601 FITSEEYDF
+601 FITSEE
-610 PTTDGRKKIRDKALP
+610 
-625 YKLEYDSNND
+625 
-635 SLRAVCLPENE
+635 
-646 EYQYD
+646 
-651 DYLEEIYIDF
+651 
-661 ETLTTEQQRKILDC
+661 
-675 LNIDFENMNE
+675 
-685 SFTKKTSSKSEEE
+685 
-698 VRTSADKLYDKEKI
+698 
-712 IIDSLLNGNIEN
+712 
-724 DIEEDESTISI
+724 
-735 EIIKIGKPLFC
+735 
-746 KEMPFY
+746 
-752 VDGFDEMMEGIPVR
+752 
-766 LDYDKED
+766 
-773 SSLYVAFVPTGDYVF
+773 
-788 YYDCEFPFKELDQ
+788 
-801 EEQEI
+801 
-806 IFKTIKFKS
+806 

>member
-1 MKLITLGT
+1 MKLITLGI
-9 TCSEKTDKMG
+9 TCSEKTDKMA
-19 KTKTNIKYLKES
+19 KMKSNIKYLKES
-31 FTKKTSKVKNFDKR
+31 FTKKTSKVKDFDKR
-45 LDQQSDD
+45 LDQQSED
-52 VVLEAYRQILS
+52 VVLETYRQILS

-70 VKIITNVF
+70 AKVVTNVF
-78 DKHWNTTKWIYFDD
+78 NKHWNTSEWISFDD
-92 EACEFAIEMKETQKW
+92 DRCEFVIKLKETQKW
-107 KDFFEDN
+107 EDLFESG
-114 HLCTWALFD
+114 HLYTWAKFI
-123 YEPYWNDLWCD
+123 YESRWNDVWCD

-143 EVSEIPSVRDVFFR
+143 EVSEIPVIRDVLFK
-157 EFYTKEFD
+157 EFYEDEFGV
-165 TKDSERLGDDY
+165 KNEENDY
-176 SFWSDLNKEEQ
+176 SFCSDLNKEEQ
-187 IEACICILLT
+187 IEACICILST

-206 NLTETLDVSPKG
+206 NLTESLDVSPKG

-270 DAKERNTV
+270 DAKERNTI
-278 KDPDQFIEVARK
+278 KDPDKFIEVARK
-290 NESVKPKSSELQR
+290 NESVKPKSSELRR

-321 DFDEDEYHEYLEEES
+321 DFDEDEYHEYLEEDS
-336 LEDSAETLEEYIRDN
+336 LEDSAETLEEYIQDN

-434 KGCRG
+434 EGCRG
-439 FILTNGVVVYTPA
+439 FILTNGVVVYTPT

-466 YDFIRMGNIRILD
+466 FDFIRMGNIRILD

-486 YPTESQFMVLQKV
+486 YPTNAQFMVLQKV

-512 GGTEISKTYERPYYE
+512 GGTEISKIYERPNYE

-547 AKKNRKDVL
+547 VKKNRKDVL
-556 SGADNTIFNIKN
+556 SDADNTMFDIKT

-582 EDYGDG
+582 ESLGNG
-588 YWYIDYKDEYAVP
+588 YWYIYYEDEHAVP

-610 PTTDGRKKIRDKALP
+610 PSTDGHIRDKALP

-635 SLRAVCLPENE
+635 FLHAVCLPENE

-651 DYLEEIYIDF
+651 DNLEEIYIDF
-661 ETLTTEQQRKILDC
+661 EILTTEQQRKILGC
-675 LNIDFENMNE
+675 LDIDFDNMNE

-698 VRTSADKLYDKEKI
+698 VRMSADKLYDKEKI
-712 IIDSLLNGNIEN
+712 IINSLLNGNIEN
-724 DIEEDESTISI
+724 DVEEDKSTISI
-735 EIIKIGKPLFC
+735 EIIEIGKPLFC

-752 VDGFDEMMEGIPVR
+752 VDGFDEMMEGMPVR

-773 SSLYVAFVPTGDYVF
+773 SSLYVAFVPTGDYAN

>member
-1 MKLITLGT
+1 MKLITLGI
-9 TCSEKTDKMG
+9 TCSEKTDKMA
-19 KTKTNIKYLKES
+19 KMKSNIKYLKETFS
-31 FTKKTSKVKNFDKR
+31 KKTSKVKDFDKR
-45 LDQQSDD
+45 LDQQSEN
-52 VVLEAYRQILS
+52 VVLESYRQILS

-70 VKIITNVF
+70 AKVVTNVF
-78 DKHWNTTKWIYFDD
+78 NKHWNTSEWISFDD
-92 EACEFAIEMKETQKW
+92 DRCEFVIKLKETQKW
-107 KDFFEDN
+107 EDLFESG
-114 HLCTWALFD
+114 HLYTWAKFV
-123 YEPYWNDLWCD
+123 YESRWNDVWCD

-143 EVSEIPSVRDVFFR
+143 EVSEIPVIRDVLFK
-157 EFYTKEFD
+157 EFYEDEFGV
-165 TKDSERLGDDY
+165 KNEENDY
-176 SFWSDLNKEEQ
+176 SFCSDLNKEEQ

-255 FFLSKGQVEFFKMIQ
+255 FFLSKGQVEFFKMMQ
-270 DAKERNTV
+270 DAKEKNTI
-278 KDPDQFIEVARK
+278 KDPDKFIEVAKK
-290 NESVKPKSSELQR
+290 NESVKPKSSELRR

-309 ELNDYGMIEYSW
+309 KLNDYGMIEYSW
-321 DFDEDEYHEYLEEES
+321 DFDEDEYHEYLEEDS
-336 LEDSAETLEEYIRDN
+336 LEDSAETLEEYIQDN
-351 VRFEVEFFDNETFH
+351 VRFEVEFFDNETF
-365 QVKCEDY
+365 QRVKWEEY

-399 KLEISCLYDDEE
+399 KIEICCLYDDEE

-425 KVLSYGNFY
+425 KVLSYGKFY
-434 KGCRG
+434 EGCRG

-466 YDFIRMGNIRILD
+466 FDFIRMGNIRILD

-486 YPTESQFMVLQKV
+486 YPTEAQFMVLQKV

-512 GGTEISKTYERPYYE
+512 GGTEISKIYERPNYE

-547 AKKNRKDVL
+547 AKKNRKEVL
-556 SGADNTIFNIKN
+556 SDTDNTIFDIKT
-568 LIVDALNDGRLKNV
+568 LIVNALNDGRLKNV
-582 EDYGDG
+582 EDLGDG
-588 YWYIDYKDEYAVP
+588 YWYIYYEDEHAVP

-610 PTTDGRKKIRDKALP
+610 PSTDGHIRDKALP

-635 SLRAVCLPENE
+635 FLHAVCLPENE
-646 EYQYD
+646 EYED
-651 DYLEEIYIDF
+651 NVEEIYIDF
-661 ETLTTEQQRKILDC
+661 EILTTEQQRKILDC
-675 LNIDFENMNE
+675 LDIDFDNMNE

-712 IIDSLLNGNIEN
+712 IINSLLNGNIEN
-724 DIEEDESTISI
+724 DVEEDKSTISI
-735 EIIKIGKPLFC
+735 EIIEIGKPLFC

-752 VDGFDEMMEGIPVR
+752 VDGFDEIMEGMPVR

-773 SSLYVAFVPTGDYVF
+773 RSLYVAFVPTGDYAN

-806 IFKTIKFKS
+806 IFKRIKFKS

>member
-1 MKLITLGT
+1 MKLITLGI
-9 TCSEKTDKMG
+9 TCSEKTDKMA
-19 KTKTNIKYLKES
+19 KMKSNIKYLKES
-31 FTKKTSKVKNFDKR
+31 FPKKTSKVKDFDKR
-45 LDQQSDD
+45 LDQQSED
-52 VVLEAYRQILS
+52 VVLETYRQILS

-70 VKIITNVF
+70 AQVITNVF
-78 DKHWNTTKWIYFDD
+78 NKHWNTSEWIFFDD
-92 EACEFAIEMKETQKW
+92 DRCEFVIKLKETQKW
-107 KDFFEDN
+107 ENLFESG
-114 HLCTWALFD
+114 HLYTWAKFV
-123 YEPYWNDLWCD
+123 YESQWNDVLCD

-143 EVSEIPSVRDVFFR
+143 EVSEIPVIRDVLF
-157 EFYTKEFD
+157 KEFFED
-165 TKDSERLGDDY
+165 EFGVENEEIDY
-176 SFWSDLNKEEQ
+176 SFCSDLNKEEQ

-255 FFLSKGQVEFFKMIQ
+255 FFLSKGQVEFFKMMQ

-290 NESVKPKSSELQR
+290 NESLKTESGKLKP

-486 YPTESQFMVLQKV
+486 YPTEAQFMVLQKV

-505 LYMDIIS
+505 LYMDIIT
-512 GGTEISKTYERPYYE
+512 GGTEFSKTYERPNYE

-556 SGADNTIFNIKN
+556 SGADNTIFNIKT

-588 YWYIDYKDEYAVP
+588 YWYIYYKDEHAVP

-610 PTTDGRKKIRDKALP
+610 PSTDGHIRDKALP

-635 SLRAVCLPENE
+635 FLHAVCLPENE

-651 DYLEEIYIDF
+651 DNLEEIYIDF
-661 ETLTTEQQRKILDC
+661 EILTTEQQRKILDC
-675 LNIDFENMNE
+675 LDIDFDNMNE
-685 SFTKKTSSKSEEE
+685 SFTKKTSSKSKEELKA
-698 VRTSADKLYDKEKI
+698 SADKLYDKEKI

-724 DIEEDESTISI
+724 DVEEDKSTISI
-735 EIIKIGKPLFC
+735 EIIEIGKPLFC
-746 KEMPFY
+746 KEMLFY
-752 VDGFDEMMEGIPVR
+752 VDGFDEMMEGMPVR

-773 SSLYVAFVPTGDYVF
+773 RSLYVAFEPTGIYVN

-801 EEQEI
+801 KEQEI
-806 IFKTIKFKS
+806 IFKKIKFKS

>member
-9 TCSEKTDKMG
+9 TCSEKTDKMR

-70 VKIITNVF
+70 AKIITNVF

-157 EFYTKEFD
+157 EFCTKE
-165 TKDSERLGDDY
+165 SERLGDDY
-176 SFWSDLNKEEQ
+176 SFCSNLEKEEQ

-206 NLTETLDVSPKG
+206 NLSETLDVSPKG

-270 DAKERNTV
+270 DAKERNTI
-278 KDPDQFIEVARK
+278 KDPDKFIEVARK

-434 KGCRG
+434 EGCRG

-505 LYMDIIS
+505 LYMDIIT
-512 GGTEISKTYERPYYE
+512 GGTEFSKTYERPNYE

-556 SGADNTIFNIKN
+556 SGADNTIFDIKA

-588 YWYIDYKDEYAVP
+588 YWYIYFEDVLAVP
-601 FITSEEYDF
+601 FITSEEYNF
-610 PTTDGRKKIRDKALP
+610 STTDGHIRDKALP
-625 YKLEYDSNND
+625 YKLEYVSNND
-635 SLRAVCLPENE
+635 FLYAVCLPENE
-646 EYQYD
+646 EYQD
-651 DYLEEIYIDF
+651 NSEEIYIDF

>member
-9 TCSEKTDKMG
+9 TCSEKTDKMA
-19 KTKTNIKYLKES
+19 KMKSNIKYLKES
-31 FTKKTSKVKNFDKR
+31 FTKKTSKVKDFDKR
-45 LDQQSDD
+45 LDQQSED
-52 VVLEAYRQILS
+52 VVLETYRQILS

-70 VKIITNVF
+70 AKVITNVF
-78 DKHWNTTKWIYFDD
+78 NKHWNTSEWISFDD
-92 EACEFAIEMKETQKW
+92 DRCEFVIKLKETQKW
-107 KDFFEDN
+107 KDLFESG
-114 HLCTWALFD
+114 HLYTWAKFV
-123 YEPYWNDLWCD
+123 YESRWNDVWCD

-143 EVSEIPSVRDVFFR
+143 EVSEIPVILDVLFK
-157 EFYTKEFD
+157 EFYEDEFGV
-165 TKDSERLGDDY
+165 KNEENDY
-176 SFWSDLNKEEQ
+176 SFCSDLNKEEQ

-255 FFLSKGQVEFFKMIQ
+255 FFLSKGQVEFFKMMQ
-270 DAKERNTV
+270 DAKERNTI
-278 KDPDQFIEVARK
+278 KDPDKFIEVARK
-290 NESVKPKSSELQR
+290 NESVKPKSSELRR

-321 DFDEDEYHEYLEEES
+321 DFDEDEYHEYLEENS
-336 LEDSAETLEEYIRDN
+336 LEDSAETLEEYIQDN

-365 QVKCEDY
+365 HVKWEDY

-425 KVLSYGNFY
+425 KVLSYGKFY
-434 KGCRG
+434 EGCRG
-439 FILTNGVVVYTPA
+439 FILTNGVVVYTPT

-466 YDFIRMGNIRILD
+466 FDFIRMGNIRILD

-486 YPTESQFMVLQKV
+486 YPTESQFIVLQKV

-512 GGTEISKTYERPYYE
+512 GGTEISKTYERPNYE

-588 YWYIDYKDEYAVP
+588 YWYIYYKDVCAVP
-601 FITSEEYDF
+601 FITSEEYNF
-610 PTTDGRKKIRDKALP
+610 PSTDGHIRDKALP
-625 YKLEYDSNND
+625 YKLEYVSNND
-635 SLRAVCLPENE
+635 FLYAVCLPENE
-646 EYQYD
+646 EYED
-651 DYLEEIYIDF
+651 NVEEIYIDF
-661 ETLTTEQQRKILDC
+661 EILTTEQQRKILDC
-675 LNIDFENMNE
+675 LDIDFDNMNE

-698 VRTSADKLYDKEKI
+698 VRTSTDKLYDKEKI

-724 DIEEDESTISI
+724 DVEEDKSTISI
-735 EIIKIGKPLFC
+735 KIIEIGKPLFC

-752 VDGFDEMMEGIPVR
+752 VDGFDEMMEGMPVR

-773 SSLYVAFVPTGDYVF
+773 RSLYVAFVPTGDYVY

-806 IFKTIKFKS
+806 IFKKIKFKS

>member
-1 MKLITLGT
+1 MKLITLGI
-9 TCSEKTDKMG
+9 TCSEKTDKMV
-19 KTKTNIKYLKES
+19 KMKSNIKYLKES
-31 FTKKTSKVKNFDKR
+31 FTKKTSKVKDFDKR
-45 LDQQSDD
+45 LDQQSED
-52 VVLEAYRQILS
+52 VVLETYRQILS

-70 VKIITNVF
+70 AKVITNVF
-78 DKHWNTTKWIYFDD
+78 NKHWNTSEWISFDD
-92 EACEFAIEMKETQKW
+92 DRCEFVIKLKETQKW
-107 KDFFEDN
+107 EDLFESG
-114 HLCTWALFD
+114 HLYTWAKFV
-123 YEPYWNDLWCD
+123 YESRWNDVWCD

-143 EVSEIPSVRDVFFR
+143 EVSEIPVIRDVLFK
-157 EFYTKEFD
+157 EFYEDEFGV
-165 TKDSERLGDDY
+165 KNEENDY
-176 SFWSDLNKEEQ
+176 SFCSDLNKEEQ
-187 IEACICILLT
+187 IEACICILIT

-270 DAKERNTV
+270 DAKERNTI
-278 KDPDQFIEVARK
+278 KDPDKFIEVARK

-321 DFDEDEYHEYLEEES
+321 DFDEDEYHEYLEEDS
-336 LEDSAETLEEYIRDN
+336 LEDSVETLEEYIQDN

-434 KGCRG
+434 EGCRG

-466 YDFIRMGNIRILD
+466 FDFIRMGNIRILD

-512 GGTEISKTYERPYYE
+512 EGTEISKIYERPNYE

-588 YWYIDYKDEYAVP
+588 YWYIYYKDVCAVP
-601 FITSEEYDF
+601 FITSEEYNF
-610 PTTDGRKKIRDKALP
+610 PSTDGHIRDKALP
-625 YKLEYDSNND
+625 YKLEYVSNND
-635 SLRAVCLPENE
+635 FLYAVCLPENE
-646 EYQYD
+646 EYED
-651 DYLEEIYIDF
+651 NVEEIYIDF

-675 LNIDFENMNE
+675 LDIDFDNMNE

-724 DIEEDESTISI
+724 DVEEDESTISI
-735 EIIKIGKPLFC
+735 EIIEIGKPLFC

-752 VDGFDEMMEGIPVR
+752 VDGFDEMMEGMPVR

-773 SSLYVAFVPTGDYVF
+773 RSLYVAFVPTGDYVF